1 MSYSSVLLR
10 SIFTLSQMYKAGQM
24 FKTDNVFKTEKAF
37 KKIKSRRKLSPRE
50 LSLRILN
57 LRTMSHALVGASLI
71 GLLAACSTKPS
82 QVIVAPQV
90 SQSAAPTYAGQ
101 QISLDVVDLRTT
113 NHLIQ
118 ILRKDKPAELFSPA
132 QSLPDALN
140 ASLSQYLTAQGLAM
154 QGANTLGGVAAMT
167 VSIEKALVSVQ
178 QSLVKYQASSEIRLL
193 ITVNKGDKTYS
204 QVLTSKG
211 KSNGPITADVAVL
224 ERDLNQQLGKVI
236 SDLANN
242 PELIAF
248 IQEND

>member
-1 MSYSSVLLR
+1 ML
-10 SIFTLSQMYKAGQM
+10 
-24 FKTDNVFKTEKAF
+24 KTDKVFKTEKTF
-37 KKIKSRRKLSPRE
+37 KKIESRRKLSR
-50 LSLRILN
+50 
-57 LRTMSHALVGASLI
+57 ALVSASLI

-101 QISLDVVDLRTT
+101 QISLDVVDLRTS

-154 QGANTLGGVAAMT
+154 QGANTLGSHVQGSHVLANAAAMT